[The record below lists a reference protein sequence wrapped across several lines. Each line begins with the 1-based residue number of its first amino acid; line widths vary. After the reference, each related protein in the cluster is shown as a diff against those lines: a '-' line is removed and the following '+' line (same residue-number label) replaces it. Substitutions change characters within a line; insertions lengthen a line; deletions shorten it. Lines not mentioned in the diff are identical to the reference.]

1 MCPRGTPS
9 DRTWAYP
16 ASMPG
21 RCQAGGVSC
30 VARTPCV
37 DVHPRVLT
45 RWEQGQEVSS
55 KGVHSFDIIFREQ
68 T

>member
-1 MCPRGTPS
+1 MTELGHT
-9 DRTWAYP
+9 P

-30 VARTPCV
+30 AARTPCV
-37 DVHPRVLT
+37 DVHSGILT
-45 RWEQGQEVSS
+45 GWEQGLEVSS
-55 KGVHSFDIIFREQ
+55 KGVHSFDTIFREQ